1 MKNKMK
7 VKNIKQASKTTLSIH
22 GLGDTPAWEF
32 GHHLIPPM
40 TASTTFRLQSLK
52 RGAQGFIDFAQG
64 PQEKTKGSK
73 DKSPILIYD
82 RLAEPTTLML
92 EEQMAM
98 LENAEIA
105 LSFGSGMGAITTSLL
120 AMLGKG
126 QKVVAHRTLYGC
138 THSLLTHWLPKLG
151 IETEQI
157 NMNDFKDLDRVLL
170 NPQVRILYY
179 ESLSNPSLELIDIE
193 PLVKKVK
200 KANLHRKL
208 ENQVLVIVDN
218 TFPTPRGHRPLEWGA
233 DMVIQSLTKNISGF
247 GTEMG
252 GAIMTSKKYYN
263 ALSIARKD
271 FGAVIT
277 PYAAWHILVYGISTQ
292 SMRFDQQTQNSL
304 KIAKFLEKHP
314 KVERVIYPGLK
325 SYYDFKLAKKYLKS
339 PEGQFAP
346 GTMISFFVKGNMKTC
361 EKFIDDVAQNS
372 YAITLAVSLGLNK
385 TLIEVPGY
393 MTHSGIPEK
402 DHKMTALDP
411 RMIRLSV
418 GLESVEDLI
427 SDLSNALNR
436 LKI

>member
-1 MKNKMK
+1 MKQKK
-7 VKNIKQASKTTLSIH
+7 IKKITQASKSTLAIH
-22 GLGDTPAWEF
+22 GLWNNPSWEF
-32 GHHLIPPM
+32 GHHLIPPL

-52 RGAQGFIDFAQG
+52 RGAQGFLDFAHS
-64 PQEKTKGSK
+64 SK
-73 DKSPILIYD
+73 NSENMSPILVYD

-105 LSFGSGMGAITTSLL
+105 LSFGSGMGAITTSIL
-120 AMLGKG
+120 AMVSKG

-151 IETEQI
+151 IESAQI
-157 NMNDFKDLDRVLL
+157 NMNDPKSLDEVLMD
-170 NPQVRILYY
+170 PHVRILYF

-193 PLVKKVK
+193 PLVQKVK
-200 KANLHRKL
+200 KANHGRKDD
-208 ENQVLVIVDN
+208 QRVLVIVDN
-218 TFPTPRGHRPLEWGA
+218 TFPTPRGLRPVEWGA

-292 SMRFDQQTQNSL
+292 SLRYDQQTRTAL
-304 KIAKFLEKHP
+304 KIAQFLEKHP
-314 KVERVIYPGLK
+314 KIEKVIYPGLK
-325 SYYDFKLAKKYLKS
+325 SFSGHKLAKKYLKN
-339 PEGQFAP
+339 PEGQFSP
-346 GTMISFFVKGNMKTC
+346 GTMISFFVKGKMSTC
-361 EKFIDDVAQNS
+361 EKFIDDVAKNS

-411 RMIRLSV
+411 RMIRISV

-427 SDLSNALNR
+427 SDLSKALDR
-436 LKI
+436 LKIKN